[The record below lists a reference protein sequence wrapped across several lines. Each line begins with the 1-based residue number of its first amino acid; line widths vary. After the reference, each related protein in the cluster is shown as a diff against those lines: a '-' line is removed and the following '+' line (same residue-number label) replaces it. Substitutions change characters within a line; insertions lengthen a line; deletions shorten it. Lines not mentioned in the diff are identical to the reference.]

1 MVSDCIPGVQ
11 TLLLIP
17 ILTCIAYR
25 MSYTKYVISVI
36 NAINDIFAA
45 LVVFHKQV
53 QCMAIWVSIEA
64 LEPRECSQRLYKS
77 SFVGSKG
84 QKLNLSISLDF
95 LCIFQNFLCIF
106 QNFLCK
112 KYEARGRSSRPPREL
127 KFFVVSHMT

>member
-36 NAINDIFAA
+36 NAINDIFDA
-45 LVVFHKQV
+45 LVVCHKQV
-53 QCMAIWVSIEA
+53 QCMAIWVSKEA
-64 LEPRECSQRLYKS
+64 LEPQECSQRLYKS
-77 SFVGSKG
+77 TFVGSKG
-84 QKLNLSISLDF
+84 QKLTLSISLDF
-95 LCIFQNFLCIF
+95 LCIFQNFLC
-106 QNFLCK
+106 K
-112 KYEARGRSSRPPREL
+112 KYEAIGRSSRPPREL